1 MRGLWTI
8 YRRELAGLFLGPLA
22 WVVLCLALYVNGFHF
37 SGLYLPLTQGDVA
50 ESLLFSLGGGRIFWG
65 FMIVL
70 PPLLTMRMV
79 SEEARSG
86 VLEFLLTSPVSDAA
100 VILGK
105 LGAATTLMALLWSS
119 TLVYAGTVE
128 WLGTAPVGGAD
139 WGPVWTGLL
148 GSICLSALFCAL
160 GLVASAGTG
169 TPLLAAFVALVA
181 NVVLL
186 LLPFAGAASGFD
198 ATHWVRQTLMKI
210 DVLTRHQG
218 SFMLG
223 VLDTRDL
230 VFFGA
235 WTAFFVF
242 VAIRLLEARRW
253 RA

>member
-1 MRGLWTI
+1 MRGWWTI
-8 YRRELAGLFLGPLA
+8 YRRELAGLFFGPLA

-70 PPLLTMRMV
+70 PPLLTMRMI

-86 VLEFLLTSPVSDAA
+86 VLEFLLTAPVGDAA

-105 LGAATTLMALLWSS
+105 LGAATTMMTILWSS
-119 TLVYAGTVE
+119 TLVYGGVVE
-128 WLGTAPVGGAD
+128 WLGTVPSGGVD
-139 WGPVWTGLL
+139 WGPVLTGLL
-148 GSICLSALFCAL
+148 GSVLLSALFCAL

-169 TPLLAAFVALVA
+169 TPLLAAFIALVA

-186 LLPFAGAASGFD
+186 LLPFAGVVSGLS
-198 ATHWVRQTLMKI
+198 ATHWMRQTLMNV
-210 DVLTRHQG
+210 DVLARHQG

-223 VLDTRDL
+223 VIDSRDV
-230 VFFGA
+230 VFFLA
-235 WTAFFVF
+235 WIGFFVF
-242 VAIRLLEARRW
+242 VAIRLLETRRW

>member
-50 ESLLFSLGGGRIFWG
+50 ESLLFTLGGGRIFWG

-86 VLEFLLTSPVSDAA
+86 VLEFLLTAPVSDTA

-105 LGAATTLMALLWSS
+105 LAAATTLMTLLWSS
-119 TLVYAGTVE
+119 TLVYAGIID
-128 WLGTAPVGGAD
+128 WLGTVPAGGAD
-139 WGPVWTGLL
+139 WGAVWTGLL
-148 GSICLSALFCAL
+148 GSIFLSALFCAL

-186 LLPFAGAASGFD
+186 LLPFAGVASGLD

-223 VLDTRDL
+223 VLDSRDIL
-230 VFFGA
+230 FFLA
-235 WTAFFVF
+235 WIAFFVF
-242 VAIRLLEARRW
+242 VSIRLLEARRW